1 MPNLEFELRQLRLAD
16 VHIRSTERAVE
27 KLRGTIVHLHE
38 RGDET
43 ELLSRSLT
51 AATDMLQT
59 LYEHR
64 GLIVQTIDDVRAGRL
79 PAT

>member
-16 VHIRSTERAVE
+16 VHIRRTERAVQ
-27 KLRGTIVHLHE
+27 KLRGTLSHLHE

-43 ELLSRSLT
+43 ELLSRTLR
-51 AATDMLQT
+51 AGTDMLQT
-59 LYEHR
+59 LHEHR
-64 GLIVQTIDDVRAGRL
+64 GLIVRTIDDVRAGRL